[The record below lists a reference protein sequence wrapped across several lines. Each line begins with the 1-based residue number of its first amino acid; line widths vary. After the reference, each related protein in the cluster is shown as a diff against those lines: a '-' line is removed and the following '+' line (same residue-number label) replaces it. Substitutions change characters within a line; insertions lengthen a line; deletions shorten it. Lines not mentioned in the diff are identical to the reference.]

1 MQLINSKILVTKQ
14 HSGII
19 VLMLSYLLPIRW
31 QCHTVVS
38 ENVTPLYLITLS
50 NIYLTT
56 PTDTTIVHNIDHPGR
71 IGATLY
77 TATLE
82 WKP

>member
-1 MQLINSKILVTKQ
+1 MQLINYKILVTKPN
-14 HSGII
+14 SGII

-38 ENVTPLYLITLS
+38 DHTTRYLIYFQQHQLIQQS
-50 NIYLTT
+50 YIY
-56 PTDTTIVHNIDHPGR
+56 IDHPGR